1 MQIGDMGKRM
11 LDRGAKNPN
20 YDGQAKALDFA
31 LSSDILQFGGKR
43 MTVDGSEMGGEP
55 KLKHSKTRQFKNNNP
70 IPIVHMI
77 SEVDAETE
85 IVSEAMSDDSDM
97 TKNAN
102 KLKKIGGW
110 PVIEEKLR
118 QHFKAV
124 EQ

>member
-1 MQIGDMGKRM
+1 
-11 LDRGAKNPN
+11 
-20 YDGQAKALDFA
+20 
-31 LSSDILQFGGKR
+31 
-43 MTVDGSEMGGEP
+43 MTVDGSSEVGSGEP
-55 KLKHSKTRQFKNNNP
+55 KLKHSKTRQLKNNNP
-70 IPIVHMI
+70 ITIEHMI

-85 IVSEAMSDDSDM
+85 VISEAMSDDSDM